1 MYLPLN
7 PTTYFRSQ
15 WKGYISAL
23 VDVCLHRLRMHRI
36 HQVSIFVGCRSTKEQ
51 FSAEQIAQDRM
62 YDRNKMKRQ
71 IYFRG
76 DPLCRAAVC
85 IPFKTGVVD
94 GWKAQSQQGE
104 TC

>member
-7 PTTYFRSQ
+7 PTTYFCSQ

-62 YDRNKMKRQ
+62 SGTEIK
-71 IYFRG
+71 
-76 DPLCRAAVC
+76 
-85 IPFKTGVVD
+85 
-94 GWKAQSQQGE
+94 
-104 TC
+104 